1 MAFNDNFEQ
10 TLKDFFFANHP
21 RKSKLIPQMVKEFA
35 GSEREIMML
44 LCKKYNVSTSTIEGL
59 STSTPAPVPVIET
72 TTEDSSDN
80 SNAVIEEP
88 ITEEKEVV
96 VEASEDNSN
105 DAEPE
110 PTEEE
115 K

>member
-10 TLKDFFFANHP
+10 TLKDFFFTHHP

-44 LCKKYNVSTSTIEGL
+44 LCKKYKVRPSTIDGL
-59 STSTPAPVPVIET
+59 SSSTPAPAVITET
-72 TTEDSSDN
+72 VTEDSSND
-80 SNAVIEEP
+80 SNAVIDEP
-88 ITEEKEVV
+88 IVEKKEVIAEV
-96 VEASEDNSN
+96 PEEDSN
-105 DAEPE
+105 DNE
-110 PTEEE
+110 EEE